1 MKTLLTKLRLYLRLT
16 RFDRP
21 VGSLLLLWPT
31 LWALWL
37 AAAANSTL
45 GNLSLGNLT
54 YGIPPI
60 KELCIFITGTF
71 LMRSAGC
78 AINDAADAQF
88 DAHVARTADRVVATG
103 EVSRREAI
111 YVGLVLAGVSG
122 SLLFFLKPAVW
133 PWAFVAVAVA
143 FCYPFCKRFFPIPQL
158 ILGVA
163 FSMGIPLAYAAI
175 LGYVPVQAAWV
186 FAANFCWIVAYDTAY
201 AMADKPDD
209 LKIGI
214 RTSAIFFGKYD
225 AVAIFVFQT
234 AFIALWANVL
244 WQSKLGNAAWIALVI
259 AMGLILSHIKP
270 LFSRDRDACL
280 RVFLANNR
288 VGFVVWLGL
297 ALALLV

>member
-45 GNLSLGNLT
+45 GNLT
-54 YGIPPI
+54 YGIPPL
-60 KELCIFITGTF
+60 KELCIFIAGTF

-88 DAHVARTADRVVATG
+88 DAHVARTAGRVVATG
-103 EVSRREAI
+103 DVSRREAI
-111 YVGLVLAGVSG
+111 YVGLVLAGIASC
-122 SLLFFLKPAVW
+122 LLCWLNPAVW
-133 PWAFVAVAVA
+133 PWAFAAVAVA

-175 LGYVPVQAAWV
+175 LG
-186 FAANFCWIVAYDTAY
+186 
-201 AMADKPDD
+201 
-209 LKIGI
+209 
-214 RTSAIFFGKYD
+214 
-225 AVAIFVFQT
+225 
-234 AFIALWANVL
+234 
-244 WQSKLGNAAWIALVI
+244 
-259 AMGLILSHIKP
+259 
-270 LFSRDRDACL
+270 
-280 RVFLANNR
+280 
-288 VGFVVWLGL
+288 
-297 ALALLV
+297 